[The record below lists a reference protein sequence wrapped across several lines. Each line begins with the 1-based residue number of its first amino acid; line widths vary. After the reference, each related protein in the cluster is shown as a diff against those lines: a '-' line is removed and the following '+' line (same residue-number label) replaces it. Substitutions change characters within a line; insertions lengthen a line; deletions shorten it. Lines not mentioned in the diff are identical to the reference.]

1 MLRLTPLINSL
12 LVILLLPAMLYAGQN
27 IILFQDGGLITLET
41 TSKNGVAELTLP
53 MAVKPTTIRVK
64 PVNQQDR
71 INQVGLLPARPNAK
85 LGKEITSYREQKQKL
100 EDRLKML
107 DAREATFLAA
117 AKSQSSKVVRKT
129 KAEPNP
135 LAAIRQGT
143 DFAFSQLEA
152 TYTAKRRAEL
162 ELQKISSQLDTV
174 LQKEDA
180 GNQIIRIT
188 TTPLNAK
195 VAVTAQLAD
204 KGWQPAYEIRADQD
218 NSMAALTIIAE
229 SSLKAPAGYTVW
241 ISPVRLADNPPETG
255 SLKQYLKNSPTRL
268 ETYHLPIEQVQVNTG
283 PVQNFRLSI
292 RNSTTSTL
300 SSGRAS
306 LYYNGEYLGSA
317 SISKTDSGELFIIN
331 GPEN

>member
-12 LVILLLPAMLYAGQN
+12 LVILLLPAILYAGQN

-41 TSKNGVAELTLP
+41 ISKNGVAELTLP
-53 MAVKPTTIRVK
+53 LAVKPATIRVK

-71 INQVGLLPARPNAK
+71 INQVELLPVRPDEK
-85 LGKEITSYREQKQKL
+85 LGREIAGLKEQKQKL

-135 LAAIRQGT
+135 LTAIRQGT

-152 TYTAKRRAEL
+152 TYTARRRAEL
-162 ELQKISSQLDTV
+162 ELQKISSQLESAQ
-174 LQKEDA
+174 QKEQA
-180 GNQIIRIT
+180 GSQIIRIR

-195 VAVTAQLAD
+195 VTVTVQLAD
-204 KGWQPAYEIRADQD
+204 EGWQPAYEIRVDQG
-218 NSMAALTIIAE
+218 NNMAAFTLVAV
-229 SSLKAPAGYTVW
+229 SSSKLPTGYAVG
-241 ISPVRLADNPPETG
+241 ISTDRLADNPPETG
-255 SLKQYLKNSPTRL
+255 SLKQYLANNPTRL
-268 ETYHLPIEQVQVNTG
+268 ATYHLPVEQIQVNTG
-283 PVQNFRLSI
+283 PSHNFKLSI
-292 RNSTTSTL
+292 KNNTASSL
-300 SSGRAS
+300 SSGNS
-306 LYYNGEYLGSA
+306 SFYYNGEYLGSA
-317 SISKTDSGELFIIN
+317 SISKTDSGEIFVIN